1 MIGVARCVHCI
12 DRSSYLPW
20 FALLQRPNALLPPCV
35 HVAHG
40 TGRCSYGPWRP
51 LGWRLRLQT
60 GALSDWSCQV
70 NPPARS
76 DELPAMVHA
85 STAHVGAVGPMQAQC
100 GCECHLQLQG
110 WASHQAALVRAADQV
125 ARPIMPVGSYDD
137 YAGMLWSA
145 APTRAAWWPVH
156 PCSWS
161 CTPWH
166 SVPVWR
172 APVPACAVD
181 A

>member
-1 MIGVARCVHCI
+1 
-12 DRSSYLPW
+12 
-20 FALLQRPNALLPPCV
+20 
-35 HVAHG
+35 
-40 TGRCSYGPWRP
+40 
-51 LGWRLRLQT
+51 
-60 GALSDWSCQV
+60 
-70 NPPARS
+70 
-76 DELPAMVHA
+76 MVHA
-85 STAHVGAVGPMQAQC
+85 STAHVGAVGPMQAQY

-145 APTRAAWWPVH
+145 ARTRAAWWPVH

-161 CTPWH
+161 CTPRH
-166 SVPVWR
+166 SVPAWR

-181 A
+181 ARTMASGSTDRSGYLNWQLQSSTAPVWGLNRRSRGSPRPYLHCQLQVAECTIRIHSAFERCRCPNHGK